1 MASLATST
9 IFDKIQSGITDKF
22 WKFDL
27 HLTMNNYQIA
37 ESFSLLAKLMDIHDE
52 NSFKAK
58 SYAAAAFTIEKLPI
72 QLSETPSEKLFG
84 IKGIGESAGKKVIEL
99 LTTGVLQALEEMIA
113 KTPPG
118 VLEMLHIKGIGPKK
132 IATIWKEMEIES
144 IGELL
149 YACKENRLK
158 LYKGFG
164 EKTQQSLIETIE
176 FYFKS
181 QGSFLY
187 SQIEP
192 LQEAIKSFFVQ
203 LFPEKKIA
211 FTGSY
216 IRQLEIIH
224 ELEMV
229 IDDSIQNI
237 EKALLA
243 SEDLVLMEKNESD
256 ILYKL
261 SVGIKIRLYSCSS
274 MERMKLIFMKGCAE
288 EFATAFAQQFPH
300 IDYPSCDNEEA
311 IFSQAAVN
319 FIPNCQR
326 EFASTIDRAKLHAL
340 PPLIKVTDIKG
351 IIHSHSNW
359 SDGSNTIEE
368 MAKNAILKGFEYLVI
383 SDHSKSAFYANG
395 LEVERLQGQHAYIDS
410 LNSQLAPFKIFKSI
424 ESDILND
431 GSLDYS
437 NNILSTFDLVI
448 ASIHSNL
455 KMNEEKAMLRL
466 MNAIENPFTTILGH
480 MTGRL
485 LLSRKGYPVDHK
497 RIIDACAANQ
507 VVIELNAHPSR
518 LDIDWR
524 YMDYALE
531 KNVLISINPDAHS
544 PEGFDDI
551 QYGVLI
557 AQKAMLTKEQNL
569 SSFGLKELE
578 QYLTSRK
585 QMKNI

>member
-1 MASLATST
+1 
-9 IFDKIQSGITDKF
+9 
-22 WKFDL
+22 
-27 HLTMNNYQIA
+27 MNNNQIA
-37 ESFSLLAKLMDIHDE
+37 ESFSLLAKLMDIHNE

-58 SYAAAAFTIEKLPI
+58 SYAAAAFTIDKLTI
-72 QLSETPSEKLFG
+72 QLSETPQDKIFG
-84 IKGIGESAGKKVIEL
+84 LKGIGESAGKKVIEL
-99 LTTGVLQALEEMIA
+99 LNTGVLQALEEMIA

-118 VLEMLHIKGIGPKK
+118 VIEMLNIKGIGPKK
-132 IATIWKEMEIES
+132 ISTIWKEMEIES

-164 EKTQQSLIETIE
+164 EKTQQNVTETIE
-176 FYFKS
+176 FYLKS

-187 SQIEP
+187 AQIEP
-192 LQEAIKSFFVQ
+192 VQELVKSFFEKS
-203 LFPEKKIA
+203 FPTNRIE
-211 FTGSY
+211 FTGAY
-216 IRQLEIIH
+216 KRQLEIIN
-224 ELEMV
+224 ELEII
-229 IDDSIQNI
+229 IDTPIQNI
-237 EKALLA
+237 ETTF
-243 SEDLVLMEKNESD
+243 SGVEDFELIEKNEAN
-256 ILYKL
+256 LLFGL
-261 SVGIKIRLYSCSS
+261 SVGIKLRVYSSD
-274 MERMKLIFMKGCAE
+274 KNDITKTAFLKGCAD
-288 EFATAFAQQFPH
+288 EFATEFIKQFPG
-300 IDYPSCDNEEA
+300 IDYSACKNEEA
-311 IFSQAAVN
+311 IFSQASIN

-326 EFASTIDRAKLHAL
+326 ELSSTIEKAKQQAL
-340 PPLIKVTDIKG
+340 PDLLKIADIKG

-368 MAKNAILKGFEYLVI
+368 MAKNAISKGFEYLVI

-395 LEVERLQGQHAYIDS
+395 LQIERLKEQHANIDT

-437 NNILSTFDLVI
+437 NNILATFDLVI
-448 ASIHSNL
+448 ASVHSNL
-455 KMNEEKAMLRL
+455 KMAEDKAMLRL
-466 MNAIENPFTTILGH
+466 INAIENPYTTILGH

-524 YMDYALE
+524 HIDYALE

-551 QYGVLI
+551 RYGMLV

-578 QYLTSRK
+578 EYLSDRK
-585 QMKNI
+585 KMKNI